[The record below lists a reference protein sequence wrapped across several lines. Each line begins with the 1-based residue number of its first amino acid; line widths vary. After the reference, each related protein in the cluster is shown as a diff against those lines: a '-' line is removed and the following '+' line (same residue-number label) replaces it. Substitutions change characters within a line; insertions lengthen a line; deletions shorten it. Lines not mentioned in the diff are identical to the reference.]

1 MTHKDQ
7 KPVVYTFGRFQS
19 PTIGHSKLVQAT
31 IEHAKKLGGEHRIY
45 PSKSEDNTKNPIPYR
60 NKIKH
65 LRSLFPDANI
75 VDDPKA
81 ISPHHVAKSLSD
93 QGVRHVRMVVGA
105 DRADEFKNSIGKYVK
120 RDTEPGYDPKKHYNF
135 HSFDVLSAGDRDPDA
150 EGAEGAS
157 GTKMREFA
165 KKGDI
170 KSFTQNT
177 PTKNAKV
184 ARGIY
189 NDVRKNLKE
198 EIITINE
205 NLSHKHFG
213 PMLDTF
219 VDFAS
224 EKLGLKSL
232 PNIKY
237 KDEEQTG
244 DRQPSFGGYNPTTN
258 DLMIY
263 TKNRH
268 PMDIFRTVA
277 HELCHHKQNSDGKL
291 GNDIE
296 QEGSTGSDIENE
308 ANSEAG
314 KIMRWFAKAN
324 PAYFNLKY
332 VTEEILQEGIN
343 DPSIM
348 KVIFLAGGPGSGK
361 DYVMKQTLDGMGL
374 TEINSDNVLEHI
386 MKKEG
391 LSNLMPKSEER
402 PRNIARGRAKT
413 SSKIKQELAISG
425 RRGIIVN
432 GTGDDPEKI
441 MTIKKALEASGYDA
455 MMVFVNTNND
465 ISKERNFM
473 RGVSGGRKVPDGS
486 DQYGNPDGSP
496 DIRAEKWQSAQ
507 NARPEFA
514 KIFGKDNYIE
524 FDNSDDMRTVDPQ
537 RKEEIQNTLG
547 AIYKRA
553 RQFTAAPHKNKL
565 AIQWIESEIE
575 KRQIKKFEKAKAQ
588 AYGDPNAVQ
597 QPQETPLPSYM
608 TPQQNDVPDQNQLS
622 QAQQLGLTYY
632 GFGRYGKD
640 INGRHTT
647 THISMNGKL
656 VPKPVNRT
664 TPIQQSTRQQPMQEE
679 KKKMK
684 DSDPCWSGYEMIG
697 KKKKNDREVP
707 NCVPVKENARYKNV
721 DSEFS
726 SFMEDNKLS
735 PEKNTPSDREW
746 GKTSTTEIYKN
757 ATPGQSTNKKLKK
770 EDTLPPYKLEFGND
784 GVGPT
789 ATIAATN
796 AGGLTGG
803 GYSFNTLS
811 FNESILR
818 WANDPNTQSRFENKY
833 GDLAEQRLI
842 EAASRLNTMKIS
854 EKAVPKSIATIR
866 EDGISA
872 GKDPTDT
879 SGAFSGRG
887 GIRGDIDESDDISR
901 VNDAAKNIK
910 QMSQPKQDYKNTSL
924 KDLLKNQPEIKSAPA
939 PEAAP
944 VASSKMPKSFA
955 DFSMNPNDRIS
966 NPSGKDFSIAK
977 TLMGVGV
984 LPTAALAASTVPA
997 GDKNDETMTKNKN
1010 GTWEDKPDLELM
1022 KQSTK
1027 QGMNEAR
1034 PGRPGQNRF
1043 AKLIAKGIKDNNPD
1057 KYKVWLPKDKEEPP
1071 KKPED
1076 PGKK

>member
-1 MTHKDQ
+1 MTHKEQ

-19 PTIGHSKLVQAT
+19 PSIGHSKLVQAT

-177 PTKNAKV
+177 PTKNAKL
-184 ARGIY
+184 ARSIY
-189 NDVRKNLKE
+189 HDVRKNLKE
-198 EIITINE
+198 QSITINE

-237 KDEEQTG
+237 KDEEQG
-244 DRQPSFGGYNPTTN
+244 NQPSFGGYNPTTN

-277 HELCHHKQNSDGKL
+277 HELCHHKQNHDGKL

-324 PAYFNLKY
+324 PSYFNLKY

-361 DYVMKQTLDGMGL
+361 DYVMKQTLAGMGL
-374 TEINSDNVLEHI
+374 TEVNSDNVLEHI

-391 LSNLMPKSEER
+391 LSNLMPKSEEQ

-432 GTGDDPEKI
+432 GTGDNAEKI
-441 MTIKKALEASGYDA
+441 AIIKKALEASGYDS
-455 MMVFVNTNND
+455 MMLFVNTNND

-486 DQYGNPDGSP
+486 DQYGNPDGTP
-496 DIRAEKWQSAQ
+496 DIRAEKWQGAQ
-507 NARPEFA
+507 DARPEFA
-514 KIFGKDNYIE
+514 KMFGKDNYIE

-537 RKEEIQNTLG
+537 RKEELQNTLG

-553 RQFTAAPHKNKL
+553 RQFTTAPHKNKL

-656 VPKPVNRT
+656 VPKPVNST

-684 DSDPCWSGYEMIG
+684 GSDPCWSGYEMIG
-697 KKKKNDREVP
+697 KKKKNGREVP
-707 NCVPVKENARYKNV
+707 NCVPVDEA
-721 DSEFS
+721 F
-726 SFMEDNKLS
+726 EDMIDGNK
-735 PEKNTPSDREW
+735 PSNREE
-746 GKTSTTEIYKN
+746 GKDSTTKIYKK
-757 ATPGQSTNKKLKK
+757 ATPGQFT
-770 EDTLPPYKLEFGND
+770 GND
-784 GVGPT
+784 GIGPT
-789 ATIAATN
+789 AKIAAS
-796 AGGLTGG
+796 APGGLTGG
-803 GYSFNTLS
+803 GYS

-818 WANDPNTQSRFENKY
+818 WANDPRTQSKFESKY

-854 EKAVPKSIATIR
+854 ETIKKPKSIAAIR

-887 GIRGDIDESDDISR
+887 GIRGDIDESDEIDR
-901 VNDAAKNIK
+901 VNRAAQDIK
-910 QMSQPKQDYKNTSL
+910 QMGQPKQDYKNMNL
-924 KDLLKNQPEIKSAPA
+924 KDLLKNQPEIKAAPA
-939 PEAAP
+939 PEAP
-944 VASSKMPKSFA
+944 ASPKMPKSFS
-955 DFSMNPNDRIS
+955 DFRLNPNDRIP
-966 NPSGKDFSIAK
+966 NVSGKDFSIAK

-984 LPTAALAASTVPA
+984 LPAAALVASTVPA
-997 GDKNDETMTKNKN
+997 SDKNDETMTKNKN
-1010 GTWEDKPDLELM
+1010 GTWEDKPGLELL
-1022 KQSTK
+1022 KQ

-1034 PGRPGQNRF
+1034 PGPGQKRF
-1043 AKLIAKGIKDNNPD
+1043 AKLFAREMENNNPN
-1057 KYKVWLPKDKEEPP
+1057 KFKVWSPKDKEEPP

-1076 PGKK
+1076 TDKK

>member
-1 MTHKDQ
+1 MKHKDQ

-170 KSFTQNT
+170 KSFMQNT

-224 EKLGLKSL
+224 DKLGLKSL

-237 KDEEQTG
+237 KDEDQTG

-361 DYVMKQTLDGMGL
+361 DYVMKQTLAGMGL

-425 RRGIIVN
+425 RRGIIIN

-486 DQYGNPDGSP
+486 DQYGNPDGSE

-514 KIFGKDNYIE
+514 KMFGKDNYIE

-597 QPQETPLPSYM
+597 QPQETPPPSYM
-608 TPQQNDVPDQNQLS
+608 IPQQNDVPDQNQLS

-684 DSDPCWSGYEMIG
+684 GSDPCWSGYEMIG
-697 KKKKNDREVP
+697 KKKKNGSEVP
-707 NCVPVKENARYKNV
+707 NCVPVDEAFE
-721 DSEFS
+721 D
-726 SFMEDNKLS
+726 MIDDNK
-735 PEKNTPSDREW
+735 PSNREE
-746 GKTSTTEIYKN
+746 GKSSTTKIYQK
-757 ATPGQSTNKKLKK
+757 ATPGQFT
-770 EDTLPPYKLEFGND
+770 GND
-784 GVGPT
+784 SIGPT
-789 ATIAATN
+789 AKIAAS
-796 AGGLTGG
+796 APGGLTGG
-803 GYSFNTLS
+803 GYSFN
-811 FNESILR
+811 ESITK
-818 WANDPNTQSRFENKY
+818 WANDPKTQSKFENKY
-833 GDLAEQRLI
+833 GDLAEQKLF

-854 EKAVPKSIATIR
+854 EKAAVPKSIATIR

-910 QMSQPKQDYKNTSL
+910 RMSQPKQDYKNMSL

-944 VASSKMPKSFA
+944 VTSSKMPKSFA

-966 NPSGKDFSIAK
+966 NPTGKDFSIAK

-984 LPTAALAASTVPA
+984 IPAAALVASTVPA

-1043 AKLIAKGIKDNNPD
+1043 AKLIAKGIKDNDPN
-1057 KYKVWLPKDKEEPP
+1057 KYKVWSPKQEPP

-1076 PGKK
+1076 TGKK

>member
-1 MTHKDQ
+1 MD
-7 KPVVYTFGRFQS
+7 
-19 PTIGHSKLVQAT
+19 
-31 IEHAKKLGGEHRIY
+31 HAKDLDGEARIY
-45 PSKSEDNTKNPIPYR
+45 PSKTEDNTKNPIPYR

-65 LRSLFPDANI
+65 LRSLFPDANV
-75 VDDPKA
+75 VDDPNA

-105 DRADEFKNSIGKYVK
+105 DRVDEFKNSIGKYVK
-120 RDTEPGYDPKKHYNF
+120 RDTESGYDSKKHYNF

-205 NLSHKHFG
+205 NLTHKHFG
-213 PMLDTF
+213 PMLDAF
-219 VDFAS
+219 IDFAS
-224 EKLGLKSL
+224 EKLGIKSG

-237 KDEEQTG
+237 KDEEQG
-244 DRQPSFGGYNPTTN
+244 DQPSFGGYNPTTN

-277 HELCHHKQNSDGKL
+277 HELCHHKQNHDGKL
-291 GNDIE
+291 GKDIE

-324 PAYFNLKY
+324 PSYFNLKY
-332 VTEEILQEGIN
+332 VIEEILQEGIN

-361 DYVMKQTLDGMGL
+361 DYVMKRTLDGMGL
-374 TEINSDNVLEHI
+374 TEINSDNVFEHI

-391 LSNLMPKSEER
+391 LSNLMPNSEQH

-413 SSKIKQELAISG
+413 LSKIKQELAISG
-425 RRGIIVN
+425 RKGIIVN
-432 GTGDDPEKI
+432 GTGDDVEKVTI
-441 MTIKKALEASGYDA
+441 IKKSLEASGYDA
-455 MMVFVNTNND
+455 MMIFVNTSND

-473 RGVSGGRKVPDGS
+473 RGVAGGRKVPDGS
-486 DQYGNPDGSP
+486 DHYGNPDGSP
-496 DIRAEKWQSAQ
+496 DIRAEKWQYAQ
-507 NARPEFA
+507 NARTSFA

-524 FDNSDDMRTVDPQ
+524 YDNSDDIKTVHPQ
-537 RKEEIQNTLG
+537 RKEELQNILDN
-547 AIYKRA
+547 IYKRA

-588 AYGDPNAVQ
+588 AYGDPNTAQ
-597 QPQETPLPSYM
+597 QPEAVPPPSYM
-608 TPQQNDVPDQNQLS
+608 TPQQNDVPDQNQFS

-647 THISMNGKL
+647 THISINGKL

-679 KKKMK
+679 NKKMK
-684 DSDPCWSGYEMIG
+684 GSDPCWSGYEMIG
-697 KKKKNDREVP
+697 KKKKNGHEVP
-707 NCVPVKENARYKNV
+707 NCVPVKESAARYKNV
-721 DSEFS
+721 DREFS
-726 SFMEDNKLS
+726 SFM
-735 PEKNTPSDREW
+735 EKNTPSDREF

-757 ATPGQSTNKKLKK
+757 ATPGQSTSKELKK
-770 EDTLPPYKLEFGND
+770 EDILPPHD

-789 ATIAATN
+789 AKTDGSRSSSYGFDA
-796 AGGLTGG
+796 
-803 GYSFNTLS
+803 FNFS
-811 FNESILR
+811 ESILR
-818 WANDPNTQSRFENKY
+818 WANDPITQSKFENKY
-833 GDLAEQRLI
+833 GDLAEQKLI
-842 EAASRLNTMKIS
+842 EAASRLNTITPSNIAK
-854 EKAVPKSIATIR
+854 PKSIADIR
-866 EDGISA
+866 EEGISA
-872 GKDPTDT
+872 STD
-879 SGAFSGRG
+879 SMYIDGERG
-887 GIRGDIDESDDISR
+887 QSPWIRRDSR
-901 VNDAAKNIK
+901 
-910 QMSQPKQDYKNTSL
+910 
-924 KDLLKNQPEIKSAPA
+924 DLLETSRTKLIFRK
-939 PEAAP
+939 
-944 VASSKMPKSFA
+944 KPK
-955 DFSMNPNDRIS
+955 DQD
-966 NPSGKDFSIAK
+966 
-977 TLMGVGV
+977 
-984 LPTAALAASTVPA
+984 
-997 GDKNDETMTKNKN
+997 
-1010 GTWEDKPDLELM
+1010 
-1022 KQSTK
+1022 
-1027 QGMNEAR
+1027 MNEAKR
-1034 PGRPGQNRF
+1034 GM
-1043 AKLIAKGIKDNNPD
+1043 AKIASLFKKAEKKTNPD
-1057 KYKVWLPKDKEEPP
+1057 SFKAWSSDKKSELPKN
-1071 KKPED
+1071 PED
-1076 PGKK
+1076 TSKK

>member
-224 EKLGLKSL
+224 DKLGLKSL

-237 KDEEQTG
+237 KDEDQTG

-361 DYVMKQTLDGMGL
+361 DYVMKQTLAGMGL

-391 LSNLMPKSEER
+391 LSNLMPKSEEQ

-432 GTGDDPEKI
+432 GTGDDAEKI
-441 MTIKKALEASGYDA
+441 AIIKKALEASGYDS
-455 MMVFVNTNND
+455 MMLFVNTNND

-486 DQYGNPDGSP
+486 DQYGNPDGSE

-514 KIFGKDNYIE
+514 KMFGKDNYIE

-597 QPQETPLPSYM
+597 QPQETPPPSYM
-608 TPQQNDVPDQNQLS
+608 T
-622 QAQQLGLTYY
+622 
-632 GFGRYGKD
+632 
-640 INGRHTT
+640 HTMRC
-647 THISMNGKL
+647 I
-656 VPKPVNRT
+656 
-664 TPIQQSTRQQPMQEE
+664 
-679 KKKMK
+679 
-684 DSDPCWSGYEMIG
+684 
-697 KKKKNDREVP
+697 
-707 NCVPVKENARYKNV
+707 
-721 DSEFS
+721 
-726 SFMEDNKLS
+726 
-735 PEKNTPSDREW
+735 
-746 GKTSTTEIYKN
+746 STTLFCSEMRE
-757 ATPGQSTNKKLKK
+757 PFS
-770 EDTLPPYKLEFGND
+770 FHF
-784 GVGPT
+784 T
-789 ATIAATN
+789 A
-796 AGGLTGG
+796 
-803 GYSFNTLS
+803 
-811 FNESILR
+811 
-818 WANDPNTQSRFENKY
+818 
-833 GDLAEQRLI
+833 LI
-842 EAASRLNTMKIS
+842 
-854 EKAVPKSIATIR
+854 IR
-866 EDGISA
+866 
-872 GKDPTDT
+872 
-879 SGAFSGRG
+879 
-887 GIRGDIDESDDISR
+887 
-901 VNDAAKNIK
+901 
-910 QMSQPKQDYKNTSL
+910 
-924 KDLLKNQPEIKSAPA
+924 
-939 PEAAP
+939 
-944 VASSKMPKSFA
+944 
-955 DFSMNPNDRIS
+955 
-966 NPSGKDFSIAK
+966 
-977 TLMGVGV
+977 
-984 LPTAALAASTVPA
+984 
-997 GDKNDETMTKNKN
+997 
-1010 GTWEDKPDLELM
+1010 
-1022 KQSTK
+1022 
-1027 QGMNEAR
+1027 
-1034 PGRPGQNRF
+1034 
-1043 AKLIAKGIKDNNPD
+1043 
-1057 KYKVWLPKDKEEPP
+1057 
-1071 KKPED
+1071 
-1076 PGKK
+1076 